1 MAGNLS
7 FFCFQ
12 LKFSIILLS
21 GTEITDELL
30 LQLIGDGNDSEIEEV
45 EDDEGD
51 REESVLPL
59 VPAEEPE
66 SPPRPGPSSATAPK
80 ARQKSTKNRDT
91 HRRIWKQMLFNQKEH
106 CYLERSSAAV
116 RSPLAY
122 FEDYFDENYYM
133 RKFTYKF

>member
-12 LKFSIILLS
+12 LKFSLFLLS

-66 SPPRPGPSSATAPK
+66 SPPRPGLSSATAPK
-80 ARQKSTKNRDT
+80 ARQK
-91 HRRIWKQMLFNQKEH
+91 
-106 CYLERSSAAV
+106 
-116 RSPLAY
+116 
-122 FEDYFDENYYM
+122 
-133 RKFTYKF
+133 